1 MLKKP
6 DGSVQ
11 LDSTTETRI
20 DMLGDPQK
28 GTMLNLKAGEISDV
42 ATSAGVSY
50 IYKLVGIKPDVPKEF
65 ESGKKDRA
73 TMITQQLS
81 NAKLNEEIRSLT
93 GERGEKV
100 QWTDNGF
107 KLLMDYLDAV
117 GAEDKVV
124 QLEAIVEDS
133 QDITSLF
140 PDMAPIVRFAA
151 INLLQVEVKDPE
163 KKKKL
168 DEQLLDTYDRVVEIA
183 PSIEL
188 RFQYANALI
197 AAGKGDRALELLLD
211 NVMGATPA
219 SDQTEPIVKRVEE
232 LLPKAANLATKGNTV
247 VAQVQEEVKLWRQEV
262 EDRKKEEEELK
273 KQNAAEEAE
282 LKKKE
287 AEAKANAPKT
297 TTPIP
302 DPTPVK
308 PEPIEPKKPSGG

>member
-1 MLKKP
+1 
-6 DGSVQ
+6 
-11 LDSTTETRI
+11 
-20 DMLGDPQK
+20 
-28 GTMLNLKAGEISDV
+28 
-42 ATSAGVSY
+42 
-50 IYKLVGIKPDVPKEF
+50 
-65 ESGKKDRA
+65 
-73 TMITQQLS
+73 
-81 NAKLNEEIRSLT
+81 
-93 GERGEKV
+93 
-100 QWTDNGF
+100 
-107 KLLMDYLDAV
+107 MDYLDAV